1 MKVLVE
7 TSPEFDNA
15 VKKNGADFGR
25 DVTTETWL
33 KEVLDEKAEFLLESA
48 FIMGHFPGH
57 AKDFDKHIRVSEVE
71 S

>member
-7 TSPEFDNA
+7 TSPEFDA
-15 VKKNGADFGR
+15 ALKKNGADFGH

-33 KEVLDEKAEFLLESA
+33 KETLDEKAEFLLDSGYAE
-48 FIMGHFPGH
+48 
-57 AKDFDKHIRVSEVE
+57 DFDKHIRVSEVE